1 MAKIEVMH
9 VSCKRKRPWA
19 QFLSLSELLFVLKY
33 RNTEIAK
40 GWAQFL
46 SLSEDLFVL
55 KYRNIF
61 SAKPTEEITS
71 KNMKIFFFPPEALFV
86 LKSKDIQGV
95 LEEIYFKLL

>member
-9 VSCKRKRPWA
+9 VSCKRKRP
-19 QFLSLSELLFVLKY
+19 
-33 RNTEIAK
+33 
-40 GWAQFL
+40 WAQFL

-71 KNMKIFFFPPEALFV
+71 KNMKIFFSPPEALFV

-95 LEEIYFKLL
+95 LEEVYFKLL

>member
-19 QFLSLSELLFVLKY
+19 QFLSLSE
-33 RNTEIAK
+33 A
-40 GWAQFL
+40 
-46 SLSEDLFVL
+46 LFVL

-61 SAKPTEEITS
+61 SAKPTKKIAYE
-71 KNMKIFFFPPEALFV
+71 NMKIFVSPPEALFV